1 MVDKAFFLTSNWRSL
16 NHKTKANTNLWKQN
30 FVMVEK
36 GKGKDRQCQKTNDRA
51 GEKYETHMA
60 DTRLTAIID
69 KNSGK

>member
-1 MVDKAFFLTSNWRSL
+1 
-16 NHKTKANTNLWKQN
+16 
-30 FVMVEK
+30 MVEK